1 MSLDDVKLISEVRKI
16 RKERGV
22 SQSFLANKLGITS
35 QQMHKYEVG
44 TDRLPATYLWKI
56 ANALGVNIDTFFS
69 ANVDPSFKEGQNNM
83 ITFEKDK
90 YELLTFNDAT
100 KWREAR
106 NNFIP
111 STSMAVALFYF
122 CEDMDIVEDISKV
135 DKYIKNLSTW
145 YYERKM
151 TGDARKFYDT
161 KKAVAD
167 PGRQAILDFGHRHEE
182 DVAIASLQKL
192 KQRDESFLDATLE
205 SCENRI
211 YYVDGYH
218 FSATLDYII
227 RKKDGSKALLECKTR
242 QAYIKNNE
250 QEVVDRLFD
259 KYRVQV
265 QVQQLATGIE
275 EAYIGMCRRLDKID
289 KIDSAADV
297 RQVKPNAT
305 LQRAIIQASDDCYN
319 WLDDCLNGRV
329 PEPIL
334 SREEEDG
341 KFLLGCLEE
350 FNALRAEAEKPK
362 PRGIDIS
369 SINPFKL

>member
-1 MSLDDVKLISEVRKI
+1 
-16 RKERGV
+16 
-22 SQSFLANKLGITS
+22 
-35 QQMHKYEVG
+35 
-44 TDRLPATYLWKI
+44 
-56 ANALGVNIDTFFS
+56 
-69 ANVDPSFKEGQNNM
+69 M
-83 ITFEKDK
+83 ITFDKEKYK
-90 YELLTFNDAT
+90 LLTFKDAT
-100 KWREAR
+100 EWREAR
-106 NNFIP
+106 NNFVP
-111 STSMAVALFYF
+111 STSMATALFYF

-135 DKYIKNLSTW
+135 DKYIKSLSTW
-145 YYERKM
+145 YYMRKM
-151 TGDARKFYDT
+151 TGDARKFYEA

-167 PGRQAILDFGHRHEE
+167 PGRQAILDFGHRHEAE
-182 DVAIASLQKL
+182 VAEASLQKL

-211 YYVDGYH
+211 YYVEGYH
-218 FSATLDYII
+218 FSASPDYII
-227 RKKDGSKALLECKTR
+227 HKKDGSKALLECKTR

-250 QEVVDRLFD
+250 QEVVDGLFD

-297 RQVKPNAT
+297 RLVNPNNV
-305 LQRAIIQASDDCYN
+305 LQRAIIQASNDCYC

-334 SREEEDG
+334 QREEEDG

-350 FNALRAEAEKPK
+350 FKALRAEAEKPK
-362 PRGIDIS
+362 QKGIDIS
-369 SINPFKL
+369 EFDPFKL

>member
-1 MSLDDVKLISEVRKI
+1 
-16 RKERGV
+16 
-22 SQSFLANKLGITS
+22 
-35 QQMHKYEVG
+35 
-44 TDRLPATYLWKI
+44 
-56 ANALGVNIDTFFS
+56 
-69 ANVDPSFKEGQNNM
+69 M

-90 YELLTFNDAT
+90 YELLTFKAAAE
-100 KWREAR
+100 WREAR
-106 NNFIP
+106 NNFVP

-122 CEDMDIVEDISKV
+122 CEDMEIVENISKV

-161 KKAVAD
+161 KKAAAD
-167 PGRQAILDFGHRHEE
+167 PKRQAILDFGHRHEAE
-182 DVAIASLQKL
+182 VAEASLQKL
-192 KQRDESFLDATLE
+192 KQRDESFFDAKLE
-205 SCENRI
+205 CCEKRI

-218 FSATLDYII
+218 FSATPDYII
-227 RKKDGSKALLECKTR
+227 HKKDGSKALLECKTR
-242 QAYIKNNE
+242 GAWLKNE
-250 QEVVDRLFD
+250 KGAVDELFD

-265 QVQQLATGIE
+265 QVQMLATGIE

-297 RQVKPNAT
+297 RQVKPNDA

-319 WLDDCLNGRV
+319 WLGNCLNGRV

-334 SREEEDG
+334 SREEEDS

-350 FNALRAEAEKPK
+350 FNALRAEKPKVAEK

-369 SINPFKL
+369 GVNPFKL